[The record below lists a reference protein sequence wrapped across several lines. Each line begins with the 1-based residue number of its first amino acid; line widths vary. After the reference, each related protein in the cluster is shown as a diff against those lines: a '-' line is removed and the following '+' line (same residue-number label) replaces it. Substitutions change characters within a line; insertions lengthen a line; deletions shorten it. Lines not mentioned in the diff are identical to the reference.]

1 MLKEI
6 RRNSHIIFHTI
17 AGVMMIYNLV
27 FVVIRKNDG
36 LIKGELRNLESEL
49 VYKTHHEVSSVDR
62 AMIAAKFDN
71 VYKGL
76 SRYDRLFFVSLI
88 SAPIFLIISSW
99 IRINRENE
107 KKSQAFKK
115 QQNESEVIAVNS
127 ANKI

>member
-115 QQNESEVIAVNS
+115 QQNKSEVIAVNS